1 MVRQIDP
8 HIIMVIRL
16 YATVICLIFILK
28 KFRKAFSLHSCGLYT
43 MGLVKTKK
51 LTFLI
56 DNNVLIITKLD
67 HTSLCCN
74 RCRM

>member
-43 MGLVKTKK
+43 MGLVKNEK
-51 LTFLI
+51 I
-56 DNNVLIITKLD
+56 DIFN
-67 HTSLCCN
+67 
-74 RCRM
+74 